1 MDALTLF
8 ADSIYRQIFEFVAAI
23 TAIGLIVMALI
34 QSFKDMF
41 PLRRLFHRR
50 FVRAW
55 MQHKADDHAARAQRS
70 TDADAAYRDLIEMA
84 TTGDAHALF
93 DLPIEQ
99 LCGQAAAAAAQ
110 SLDYPARH
118 EHLLRCLAASADPAD
133 IDLVLN
139 AREQERAEVET
150 AADATRMALV
160 DARTRVMHQV
170 QRSIDALQ
178 IACGYRWKW
187 YMQLLAFSLSY
198 ILTVVAVLFAQTD
211 DSIGRRLLLS
221 IPLGLVGGFV
231 APVARDLVATW
242 TRRPA

>member
-8 ADSIYRQIFEFVAAI
+8 AASIYQQIFEFVAAI

-41 PLRRLFHRR
+41 PLRRMFHRR
-50 FVRAW
+50 FVMAW
-55 MQHKADDHAARAQRS
+55 LHHKAHDHAVKAKRA
-70 TDADAAYRDLIEMA
+70 TDPRKAFDDLIQLA
-84 TTGDAHALF
+84 TTGDADALF

-99 LCGQAAAAAAQ
+99 LCGQAGAAASQ

-118 EHLLRCLAASADPAD
+118 EELLRCLAASADPED
-133 IDLVLN
+133 VNLVMF
-139 AREQERAEVET
+139 AHEQERGEVEA
-150 AADATRMALV
+150 AADTKRMALV

-178 IACGYRWKW
+178 IAAGYRWKW

-198 ILTVVAVLFAQTD
+198 VLTVIAVLFAQSD

-221 IPLGLVGGFV
+221 IPLGLIGGFV

-242 TRRPA
+242 TKR

>member
-8 ADSIYRQIFEFVAAI
+8 ADSVYRQIFEFVAAI
-23 TAIGLIVMALI
+23 TAIGLVVMALI

-50 FVRAW
+50 FVHAW
-55 MQHKADDHAARAQRS
+55 MTHKARDHGARAGM
-70 TDADAAYRDLIEMA
+70 TPHADSAYEDLIQLA
-84 TTGDAHALF
+84 TTGDEHALF

-110 SLDYPARH
+110 SLDYPSRH

-133 IDLVLN
+133 VDLVIT
-139 AREQERAEVET
+139 AEQQERSEVET
-150 AADATRMALV
+150 AAGKTRMALV

-178 IACGYRWKW
+178 IAGGYRWKW

-198 ILTVVAVLFAQTD
+198 VLTVTAVLFANSS
-211 DSIGRRLLLS
+211 DSFGRRMLMAV
-221 IPLGLVGGFV
+221 PLGLVGGFV

-242 TRRPA
+242 TKRA

>member
-8 ADSIYRQIFEFVAAI
+8 ADSVYQQIFEFVAAI

-50 FVRAW
+50 FVHAW
-55 MQHKADDHAARAQRS
+55 LHHKARDHAARAGH
-70 TDADAAYRDLIEMA
+70 APEAGAALKDLIELA
-84 TTGDAHALF
+84 TTGDEHALF

-99 LCGQAAAAAAQ
+99 LCGQAAAAASQ
-110 SLDYPARH
+110 SLDYPNRH
-118 EHLLRCLAASADPAD
+118 EPLLRCLAASADPAD
-133 IDLVLN
+133 LDLVMH
-139 AREQERAEVET
+139 APQQERSEVEA
-150 AADATRMALV
+150 AADSARMLLV

-178 IACGYRWKW
+178 IAAGYRWKW

-198 ILTVVAVLFAQTD
+198 VLTVTAVLFAGSD
-211 DSIGRRLLLS
+211 DPIGKRLLMA
-221 IPLGLVGGFV
+221 IPLGLIGGFV

-242 TRRPA
+242 TKR

>member
-8 ADSIYRQIFEFVAAI
+8 ADSVYRQIFEFVAAI
-23 TAIGLIVMALI
+23 TAIGLVVMALI

-55 MQHKADDHAARAQRS
+55 LQHKANDHEKRAGMRPH
-70 TDADAAYRDLIEMA
+70 ADSAYDDLIHLA

-133 IDLVLN
+133 VDIVLK
-139 AREQERAEVET
+139 AQQQERSEVEN
-150 AADATRMALV
+150 AADNTRMMLV

-178 IACGYRWKW
+178 IAGGYRWKW
-187 YMQLLAFSLSY
+187 HMQMLAFALSY
-198 ILTVVAVLFAQTD
+198 VLTVIAVLFADSTD
-211 DSIGRRLLLS
+211 SFGKRLLLA
-221 IPLGLVGGFV
+221 IPLGLIGGFV

-242 TRRPA
+242 TRRAA

>member
-8 ADSIYRQIFEFVAAI
+8 ADSVYQQIFEFVAAI

-50 FVRAW
+50 FVHAW
-55 MQHKADDHAARAQRS
+55 LRHKARDHAARAGH
-70 TDADAAYRDLIEMA
+70 TPEAGAALHDLIELA

-99 LCGQAAAAAAQ
+99 LCGQAAAAASQ
-110 SLDYPARH
+110 SLDYPNRH
-118 EHLLRCLAASADPAD
+118 EPLLRCLAASADPAD
-133 IDLVLN
+133 LDLVMN
-139 AREQERAEVET
+139 APQQERAEVEGAGDT
-150 AADATRMALV
+150 ARMLLV

-178 IACGYRWKW
+178 IAAGYRWTW

-198 ILTVVAVLFAQTD
+198 VLTVTAVLFAGSD
-211 DSIGRRLLLS
+211 DPVGRRLLMA
-221 IPLGLVGGFV
+221 IPLGLIGGFV

-242 TRRPA
+242 TKR